1 MATIK
6 NFLGFA
12 GSSSQKPSVDNTG
25 VVLQY
30 YSGVEDNTIFS
41 IVNNGALKP
50 ARAVDW
56 VITNKYVLLSFALSR
71 DWREKFGSSFEKPK
85 VHLAIQGKDYIG
97 NNILKKI
104 YTDEGMGNNVDCKW
118 DGYYGIIRVSFL
130 CSQLK
135 DFNRISYIGIIIAR
149 DNSTNGSDS
158 MSKIFK
164 IGQDETLTLS
174 DNFKD
179 VLVASDKLDGFNKNE
194 IKTETIK
201 VFSRITRY
209 DTNPVSSSTS
219 FNDGKIFVS
228 PISLSGQLYTLSG
241 SNSKNSSYTHNKYY
255 YNQAIITF
263 QTKSFSG
270 VTSYPSYCS
279 INNGEF
285 EKIEGETLIKGISN
299 IADYQPEIILVY
311 GGYQYKMGTNISRP
325 KLRYYLNFLSPTEE
339 EFLQSFSFEGERYR
353 TKFVNYA
360 SPNSIKLQTVISGI
374 LKNKN
379 PQQTPY
385 RINEATVEYT
395 TTLDNKSEKP
405 LSRYKISF
413 SNISNNFTNGEEES
427 VEFYLPLIDEYKY
440 YNLGEVALLKSD
452 TQGINFSCYNRENI
466 VKHYDLNLIDKFT
479 TEESANV
486 FDITTW
492 TNRAVLKSWEV
503 QNSDVPLDSMNFRV
517 EGVMESD
524 ISEGSKSYFSYCRP
538 VIKLSKQEDI
548 TSITKMPIEKQFYTV
563 LYCQRFL
570 KDDPDLGLKI
580 KNGTLFYKF
589 PEGSFDCNAT
599 FKDNDFINYAI
610 SENRSI
616 GLSDQERNEHFT
628 LTISNNNETY
638 SIEISTSG
646 IKINGNNTDIN
657 SLFFHE
663 LLTNFYCGT
672 ERILQLPYFSTTSSE
687 VNISF
692 KYEKSYA
699 GTNYIIFEKT
709 INNVPV
715 ASGDRPL
722 GLRKGGIIVNPLE
735 QNEQL
740 PQGIAE
746 QINLKTKIVE
756 SNKLVGKGINILVCD
771 PNGNPLDETV
781 AIEYKADYDTQTQKV
796 SNGAFYFD
804 GVNVSELK
812 NVVNNSETGLV
823 KKVGDLETTV
833 GDSDSGLVKDVNQ
846 NTSNISSLLGLECF
860 VLDAFAKEDNGNV
873 KYFSDGDSYTGSI
886 IFSNDKI
893 TANSICIPFLSVVQR
908 TVEEGENSN
917 HIKLLRENLRLFS
930 TGLSQAAGSASLEY
944 AIYIPNEALYNYNIR
959 LKGRLLVIN
968 LPSVLTSSINLD
980 SLSMDDE
987 EMINTTLSNEVI
999 QTIIEDEENLTT
1011 P

>member
-6 NFLGFA
+6 NYLGFA

-25 VVLQY
+25 VVLQR

-41 IVNNGALKP
+41 IVNNTALKP
-50 ARAVDW
+50 VRNVDW
-56 VITNKYVLLSFALSR
+56 VIANKYVLLSFALSR
-71 DWREKFGSSFEKPK
+71 DWGEKLVSSFEKPK
-85 VHLAIQGKDYIG
+85 VHLVIQGKDYIG

-130 CSQLK
+130 RSQLK
-135 DFNRISYIGIIIAR
+135 DFNRISYVGIIIAR
-149 DNSTNGSDS
+149 DNSIDGSDS

-164 IGQDETLTLS
+164 IDQDETLTLLN
-174 DNFKD
+174 NFKN
-179 VLVASDKLDGFNKNE
+179 VLTASNKLDGFNENE
-194 IKTETIK
+194 INIES
-201 VFSRITRY
+201 VDRFSRITKY
-209 DTNPVSSSTS
+209 DTEPVSSFTL
-219 FNDGKIFVS
+219 FKDGKIFVS
-228 PISLSGQLYTLSG
+228 PISSSGQLYTLSG
-241 SNSKNSSYTHNKYY
+241 SNSNNSSYTHNKYY

-285 EKIEGETLIKGISN
+285 EKIEGETLIKGINN

-325 KLRYYLNFLSPTEE
+325 KLRHYSNFLSPTEE
-339 EFLQSFSFEGERYR
+339 EFLQIFSFEGERYR
-353 TKFVNYA
+353 TKFVNYT
-360 SPNSIKLQTVISGI
+360 SPDLIALQTVISGI

-395 TTLDNKSEKP
+395 TTLNNTNVEPSSSYE
-405 LSRYKISF
+405 ISF
-413 SNISNNFTNGEEES
+413 SNIFNNFTNTEEEL
-427 VEFYLPLIDEYKY
+427 VKFYLPLVDEYKY

-452 TQGINFSCYNRENI
+452 TKGINFSCYNRESI
-466 VKHYDLNLIDKFT
+466 VKHYDLDLIDKFT
-479 TEESANV
+479 TAGSAFV
-486 FDITTW
+486 FDVSTW
-492 TNRAVLKSWEV
+492 TNLTVSKSWEV
-503 QNSDVPLDSMNFRV
+503 QNSDTPLDFIGFEV
-517 EGVMESD
+517 EGVMESEVAE
-524 ISEGSKSYFSYCRP
+524 SSKSYFSYRRP
-538 VIKLSKQEDI
+538 VIKISEQEDI

-563 LYCQRFL
+563 LYCKPFL
-570 KDDPDLGLKI
+570 NLDKDLGLKI
-580 KNGTLFYKF
+580 KNGTLFYNF
-589 PEGSFDCNAT
+589 PEESFDYNT
-599 FKDNDFINYAI
+599 SFNDNDFINYAI
-610 SENRSI
+610 SENENI

-628 LTISNNNETY
+628 LIISNNNGTIY

-646 IKINGNNTDIN
+646 IKINDNNTDIN

-672 ERILQLPYFSTTSSE
+672 ERTLQLPQFSTTSSE

-699 GTNYIIFEKT
+699 GTNYIIFEKI

-740 PQGIAE
+740 PQGTAE

-756 SNKLVGKGINILVCD
+756 NNKLVGKGINILVCD

-804 GVNVSELK
+804 GVNLSELK
-812 NVVNNSETGLV
+812 NTVNNSETGLV

-846 NTSNISSLLGLECF
+846 NTTDITNLKGLE
-860 VLDAFAKEDNGNV
+860 
-873 KYFSDGDSYTGSI
+873 
-886 IFSNDKI
+886 IFTVTKNKI
-893 TANSICIPFLSVVQR
+893 TGKSNNESYKEGDAYTQSVDIQDTRIKSTSICIPIASIDSANSDGNARKTATCQAYSVSPSAGKCNVGYITGAYDYGGGNWYVQ
-908 TVEEGENSN
+908 
-917 HIKLLRENLRLFS
+917 IML
-930 TGLSQAAGSASLEY
+930 
-944 AIYIPNEALYNYNIR
+944 I
-959 LKGRLLVIN
+959 VIN
-968 LPSVLTSSINLD
+968 LPSNLTSSTNLETTSID
-980 SLSMDDE
+980 GTEENIEPNIDE
-987 EMINTTLSNEVI
+987 NEI
-999 QTIIEDEENLTT
+999 LETIDEENLTT